1 MIIQDPPT
9 MLRRILLSLLL
20 LFALPLAADEVWTI
34 GGSAY
39 AYSQSSP
46 CNYLRWAAHAVF
58 HNRGNAPEVIE
69 LVHVSNG
76 GVAGGPEIG
85 TPAVGTVPANTSRSD
100 DMLRICGLSD
110 DAIWVNRYEVPSSVL
125 VEGRLEYTN

>member
-58 HNRGNAPEVIE
+58 HNRGNAPASVE

-76 GVAGGPEIG
+76 GAPAGPSSM
-85 TPAVGTVPANTSRSD
+85 ATVPANTSRTD
-100 DMLRICGLSD
+100 EMLRVFGFSD
-110 DAIWVNRYEVPSSVL
+110 SVVWV
-125 VEGRLEYTN
+125 